1 MAGRNRGRPVLR
13 RDTPFV
19 VSLWIEGEEARERRL
34 FDALATPSPEQ
45 ARDGPQMAAALL
57 LYADSAD
64 YNNSMRLNREQED
77 TNAEVSPKAQ

>member
-45 ARDGPQMAAALL
+45 AREMAAALL

-64 YNNSMRLNREQED
+64 HNNSMRLNREQED

>member
-45 ARDGPQMAAALL
+45 AREMAAALL